1 MEQNVN
7 NENNNEER
15 QINGSSAVGYDH
27 QQEQLKKIFNEWSDL
42 IKLPTIGPFH
52 AFSKDFVF
60 YTKVFFN
67 IGQTLIQLQ
76 IDLKDYW
83 TQMNNAYVKAMNEIA
98 ERAPVKRYNFNDNNY
113 NNAKTDLESYRNIA
127 IDAFENAFTELFGS
141 KEFGST
147 YAKVL
152 DSQLALSK
160 NLQNIAENNSKIFNL
175 PTRSEVDEII
185 KDIHDLKKTI
195 RDMKRD
201 LDRNSYR

>member
-1 MEQNVN
+1 
-7 NENNNEER
+7 
-15 QINGSSAVGYDH
+15 
-27 QQEQLKKIFNEWSDL
+27 
-42 IKLPTIGPFH
+42 
-52 AFSKDFVF
+52 
-60 YTKVFFN
+60 
-67 IGQTLIQLQ
+67 
-76 IDLKDYW
+76 
-83 TQMNNAYVKAMNEIA
+83 MNNAYVKAMNEIA